1 MRLRHTTRHNDGI
14 QNKKK
19 GKCIGKVAATVAT
32 VALMAIPLVEKAKA
46 QENPKP
52 PAATEAKEE
61 KKAPEKAGTTTFWE
75 GIRKAIKKPMELNQP
90 EEKKAEG
97 SKDKKTEEPAKPK
110 PEDDSAGEIVVPEH
124 SIQPAAEEKPAWE
137 VHPPRKSV
145 YDKPSKGESKEA
157 SPEKPTEKLPAAE
170 PTEGEEEY
178 GEDMVLQKLDYTDAA
193 LTRFDDSVDIT
204 GRPRTITL
212 SHDWDMG
219 GKVIANEAGSSVS
232 ASLRFRKYG
241 ALSAGNIWFGEQAAP
256 FATLTGGYAQ
266 NLWRLKFLY
275 LGRISALGNMPS
287 QLYTSHSLGMGYS
300 QPIGNW
306 RLRLAGIIGGALS
319 YPAYDDI
326 YLNFVVGA
334 SVEWNKKLLIYAVPE
349 FYFAAKTPQE
359 SIAAKYYWPRFQNVH
374 TGVEYRVYDDYAGR
388 IFARVGVLGET
399 YGVRVT
405 RSINFAEDVAGDL
418 WVSAGANRFIEPL
431 GGRWDFVVT
440 AGMRLVIGGRHVNS
454 TMSARYDHLESG
466 GVAHA
471 ETDFPTQ
478 ENLGPYGFGRSGN
491 AVWDNPINDAKQSM
505 IDASSFQ
512 EWAAGFQD
520 YSEEDKIR
528 VARFIGAFLQQV
540 AYANGAYDA
549 LMESR
554 FFDSEVDRIAGA
566 TNDDIFAYLK
576 RYVDWYNHHGLG
588 EELPEDLRNGIAV
601 CGGINGLMAEFLR
614 ANGVPALVASVNTW
628 DGPHVVAIP
637 QPGNKTLLLDY
648 GNEYKTPAGTFDQT
662 IRFYGQNQKAPTF
675 QSQLFDENGYLG
687 TRVTGEGRLLHWTIG
702 IPNTEVLMKAFL
714 GVR

>member
-1 MRLRHTTRHNDGI
+1 MRLRHTTRNNDE
-14 QNKKK
+14 NKKK
-19 GKCIGKVAATVAT
+19 GRCVGKVAAAVAA

-46 QENPKP
+46 QENPQP
-52 PAATEAKEE
+52 PAAVEIKKEE
-61 KKAPEKAGTTTFWE
+61 KKSEE
-75 GIRKAIKKPMELNQP
+75 SKKP

-97 SKDKKTEEPAKPK
+97 DKDKKSEEPAKPK
-110 PEDDSAGEIVVPEH
+110 DKPEEKSAGEIVVPEH
-124 SIQPAAEEKPAWE
+124 SVQPAAKDESEEKPAWE

-145 YDKPSKGESKEA
+145 YDKPLEIKFVNSGEA
-157 SPEKPTEKLPAAE
+157 SSEEPKPKLPATEPAAPEKMAE
-170 PTEGEEEY
+170 
-178 GEDMVLQKLDYTDAA
+178 QKLDYVDAA

-219 GKVIANEAGSSVS
+219 GKVIANEAGSSIS
-232 ASLRFRKYG
+232 ASLRFRRYG
-241 ALSAGNIWFGEQAAP
+241 ALSAGNVWFGEQAAP

-266 NLWRLKFLY
+266 NLWRLRFLY

-326 YLNFVVGA
+326 YLNFAFGA
-334 SVEWNKKLLIYAVPE
+334 SAQWNKKLLIYAVPE
-349 FYFAAKTPQE
+349 FYFAAMTPQE
-359 SIAAKYYWPRFQNVH
+359 TIAAKYYWPRFQNVH
-374 TGVEYRVYDDYAGR
+374 AGVEYRIFDDYAGR

-399 YGVRVT
+399 YGLRVT

-440 AGMRLVIGGRHVNS
+440 AGMRLVIGGRYVNS

-471 ETDFPTQ
+471 ETHIPTQ
-478 ENLGPYGFGRSGN
+478 ESLGPYGNGRSGDP
-491 AVWDNPINDAKQSM
+491 VWDNPINDAKQSM
-505 IDASSFQ
+505 MDASSFQ
-512 EWAAGFQD
+512 EWAEGFQD
-520 YSEEDKIR
+520 YSKEDKIR
-528 VARFIGAFLQQV
+528 VARYIGAFLQQV

-549 LMESR
+549 IMESR

-576 RYVDWYNHHGLG
+576 RYVDWYNTHGLG
-588 EELPEDLRNGIAV
+588 DELPEDLKNGIAV

-614 ANGVPALVASVNTW
+614 ANGIPALVASVNTW
-628 DGPHVVAIP
+628 DGPHIVAIP

-648 GNEYKTPAGTFDQT
+648 GNQYTTPAGTFDQT
-662 IRFYGQNQKAPTF
+662 IRFYGQNEKAPTF